1 MIPLSLLLLLLQA
14 FLRPLSARTI
24 LSLPE
29 DTYAF
34 PKYKVAFLNN
44 LPVLNETAHR
54 WITEGLQ
61 GGEAEFL
68 EQSWDMDSSESIP
81 NLKEIDS
88 GESVSPTAPKSKATS
103 YSLEHMRMGPRDSY
117 LCYIPAP
124 LDLPPPSS
132 EENEHTQ
139 PDEVTTA
146 HSWSL
151 LQELSGICLY
161 AGSLTHIVTTAKYVN
176 SKNLLKVT
184 HTSQWESYTL
194 GKAPV
199 TPQPGA
205 DLTVAERNAIATN
218 LELARGAGS
227 RYLVQR
233 WGDGTLCDKT
243 GKPREVEVQFHCSMV
258 MSDNIL
264 FVKEAKTCSYVLVIN
279 TPRLC
284 GEPGFRSRRE
294 IADQALIK
302 CREIIASADAKQG
315 LFTVPDNDYPQK
327 IPRPKLNLPSSTT
340 VSRGLGQDK
349 QLNDLI
355 QKALASIKGQG
366 FQDTS
371 FIIEVVDEDD
381 DEFAIGVELDDD
393 ITEADV
399 DRISKALKAAGID
412 VRGPRT
418 SSNDRQSADKKTGS
432 GSEQSSSSRNSKRG
446 PPSVRDDVGADDEGN
461 IGLDRHRDEL

>member
-1 MIPLSLLLLLLQA
+1 M
-14 FLRPLSARTI
+14 
-24 LSLPE
+24 
-29 DTYAF
+29 
-34 PKYKVAFLNN
+34 
-44 LPVLNETAHR
+44 
-54 WITEGLQ
+54 
-61 GGEAEFL
+61 
-68 EQSWDMDSSESIP
+68 
-81 NLKEIDS
+81 
-88 GESVSPTAPKSKATS
+88 
-103 YSLEHMRMGPRDSY
+103 
-117 LCYIPAP
+117 
-124 LDLPPPSS
+124 
-132 EENEHTQ
+132 
-139 PDEVTTA
+139 
-146 HSWSL
+146 
-151 LQELSGICLY
+151 
-161 AGSLTHIVTTAKYVN
+161 
-176 SKNLLKVT
+176 
-184 HTSQWESYTL
+184 QWESYTL

-340 VSRGLGQDK
+340 
-349 QLNDLI
+349 
-355 QKALASIKGQG
+355 KALASIKGQG